1 MGAHLRWGSCQDPS
15 SEEEPM
21 STEVQESMSTEVQES
36 FQKRH
41 KCTELQ
47 SGSRLGLLGI
57 ITQSQGPMNKWKM
70 LGCKETVEDL
80 RGDEGRVE
88 ERGE

>member
-1 MGAHLRWGSCQDPS
+1 M
-15 SEEEPM
+15 
-21 STEVQESMSTEVQES
+21 QES

-80 RGDEGRVE
+80 RGGEGRVE
-88 ERGE
+88 ERGEWGRAEVEGREEKGGRERVR